1 MSTDSSSSASFP
13 NSSPDAEVTALS
25 GVIVPALEAALRRR
39 SYNLNLAALHSNKS
53 VSSNGSNINDLAMKR
68 QYAHEKLK
76 KLVMKAAGVFAEIE
90 KWDNEAP
97 VGMGEDVN
105 AFLEGFLEEV
115 LVRVEAED
123 EEPSNDPR
131 G

>member
-1 MSTDSSSSASFP
+1 MSRNSKPSGP
-13 NSSPDAEVTALS
+13 N
-25 GVIVPALEAALRRR
+25 G
-39 SYNLNLAALHSNKS
+39 ALH
-53 VSSNGSNINDLAMKR
+53 GDLAMKR
-68 QYAHEKLK
+68 QYAHEKVK

-115 LVRVEAED
+115 LVRVESED
-123 EEPSNDPR
+123 EEIPGNA
-131 G
+131 GI

>member
-1 MSTDSSSSASFP
+1 M
-13 NSSPDAEVTALS
+13 NMALS
-25 GVIVPALEAALRRR
+25 RDR
-39 SYNLNLAALHSNKS
+39 KS
-53 VSSNGSNINDLAMKR
+53 GAPNGAIAGDHAMKR

-105 AFLEGFLEEV
+105 AFLEGFLEEI
-115 LVRVEAED
+115 LVRVEAD
-123 EEPSNDPR
+123 DL
-131 G
+131 GA

>member
-1 MSTDSSSSASFP
+1 MA
-13 NSSPDAEVTALS
+13 ALS
-25 GVIVPALEAALRRR
+25 G
-39 SYNLNLAALHSNKS
+39 NKPNSANGNS
-53 VSSNGSNINDLAMKR
+53 VNDLALKR

-97 VGMGEDVN
+97 VGMGEDVH
-105 AFLEGFLEEV
+105 AFLEGFLEEI

-123 EEPSNDPR
+123 EEPSNVPR
-131 G
+131 A